1 MKSLNLPWLIATVF
15 IISWL
20 GVIPGLLIAY
30 GVEIPAALAYLEILM
45 TLGPILGAMIF
56 IYASHGKQG
65 LKDLFRRLLIFR
77 ASPLLVIVAVAAP
90 ILVSFLAAF
99 VGLRLS
105 GTAWPEGFVAPTIFM
120 NGLTIFAVYL
130 VVNTEEIVWR
140 GVVFDRFLQKHG
152 FVKSCLILV
161 PIWWLFHIPLF
172 LYPEGHQAGYGITE
186 FTFIVIAQT
195 FILGWIYVNSNRSL
209 FYVHVHHQLINGFG
223 QAFPIFPVFVAGNL
237 LPVRTLCLLLI
248 VLAGGLVVYQRI
260 LRPQS

>member
-1 MKSLNLPWLIATVF
+1 MKSLNLLWLIATVF

-30 GVEIPAALAYLEILM
+30 GVEIPTALTYLEILM
-45 TLGPILGAMIF
+45 TLGPILGALTF
-56 IYASHGKQG
+56 IYAAHGRQG

-77 ASPLLVIVAVAAP
+77 ASPLLIMVAIAAP

-99 VGLRLS
+99 VGLRFS
-105 GTAWPEGFVAPTIFM
+105 DTAWPAGFTALTILT
-120 NGLTIFAVYL
+120 NGLMIFAVYL
-130 VVNTEEIVWR
+130 IVNTEEIVWR

-152 FVKSCLILV
+152 FIKSCLILM

-172 LYPEGHQAGYGITE
+172 LYPEGHQAGYGILE

-195 FILGWIYVNSNRSL
+195 FILGWIYVSSNRSL
-209 FYVHVHHQLINGFG
+209 FYVHIHHQLINGFG
-223 QAFPIFPVFVAGNL
+223 QAFPIFPVFIGGDL

-248 VLAGGLVVYQRI
+248 VLAGGLVIHQQI
-260 LRPQS
+260 RPKLD